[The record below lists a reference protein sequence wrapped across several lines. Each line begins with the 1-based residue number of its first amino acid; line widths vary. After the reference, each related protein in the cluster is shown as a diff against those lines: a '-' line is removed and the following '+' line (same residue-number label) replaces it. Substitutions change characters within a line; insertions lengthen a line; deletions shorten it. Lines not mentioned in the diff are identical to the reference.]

1 MRTVSPNAPQ
11 FPARVLRDIK
21 DFNDLKDLD
30 SQRAPIRAESPKAPS
45 PGQANNVSRH
55 PGRTTSRMVRP
66 TGAKAK
72 RQSSRL
78 LLFQSAL
85 PSTTDTQGA
94 VPVELALGLALTG
107 LSARLPR
114 TVFLI

>member
-1 MRTVSPNAPQ
+1 MLHFSH
-11 FPARVLRDIK
+11 F
-21 DFNDLKDLD
+21 
-30 SQRAPIRAESPKAPS
+30 APS
-45 PGQANNVSRH
+45 
-55 PGRTTSRMVRP
+55 
-66 TGAKAK
+66 K
-72 RQSSRL
+72 L

-85 PSTTDTQGA
+85 PSTIDTQGA

>member
-45 PGQANNVSRH
+45 PGQGEQRE
-55 PGRTTSRMVRP
+55 P
-66 TGAKAK
+66 TPWVDNIPNGAPYRGK
-72 RQSSRL
+72 SY
-78 LLFQSAL
+78 
-85 PSTTDTQGA
+85 
-94 VPVELALGLALTG
+94 
-107 LSARLPR
+107 
-114 TVFLI
+114 